1 MHHLKLVSSIF
12 DHLNE
17 IIYVSDPD
25 NNLLY
30 INKAGEQLTGR
41 PAGEV
46 LYKKCYRMFHFS
58 SGKCTSEC
66 PVYKKNLDMRSN
78 YQFEK
83 IVTTNSGQK
92 RYMQVSTYPLYEND
106 KIAGT
111 IVIMQDNTRLH
122 EYESLNIKTR
132 RQLEEE
138 LRLRKK
144 LEESLRRSEAMYKA
158 MFEHTGTAML
168 VINEDRTIAMANRKV
183 EVITGYRIEDILG
196 RRWDEFVHPG
206 DVKWMMKYHLDRRQE
221 GTKVPNHYEFRLIDA
236 NGKIKDIYYSIAMI
250 PGTGQS
256 IGSMIDITKRK
267 QMEREL
273 RESREKYK
281 QLLENIEDVFYE
293 VDLFG
298 NFIFLNDA
306 VNRVFG
312 IPRKQ
317 LIGCNFRELT
327 DSKNAKKI
335 YQAYNKILTTGVPER
350 RIPWVVYNPKGEKIY
365 VEVSASPIRNASG
378 KITGFMGT
386 VRDVT
391 ERIRFEQ
398 RLRFLSMHDVL
409 TGLYNR
415 AYFEEEMQR
424 LQKSR
429 HFPVS
434 VISGDLDGLKAVNDT
449 MGHKK
454 GDELLQATA
463 NTLKKSIRAGDVA
476 ARVGGDEFVIILPET
491 GSDTVEKIVK
501 RIRAS
506 IDEYNKLNPDLPI
519 SISLG
524 WATAES
530 PSEISGLYKQADDN
544 MYREK
549 IYKKKH
555 KKKTVS

>member
-1 MHHLKLVSSIF
+1 LELVSSIF
-12 DHLNE
+12 DCLNE
-17 IIYVSDPD
+17 VIYVSDPD

-30 INKAGEQLTGR
+30 LNKAGEQLTGR
-41 PAGEV
+41 PAGEA
-46 LYKKCYRMFHFS
+46 LHKKCYRVFQSS
-58 SGKCTSEC
+58 SGICTSKC
-66 PVYKKNLDMRSN
+66 PVYKKNFDKQSS
-78 YQFEK
+78 YKFEK
-83 IVTTNSGQK
+83 IMTTNSGQK
-92 RYMQVSTYPLYEND
+92 RYMHVSTYPLYEND

-111 IVIMQDNTRLH
+111 IVIMQDNTLLH
-122 EYESLNIKTR
+122 EYESLSMKTR

-144 LEESLRRSEAMYKA
+144 LEESLRRSEAIYRA
-158 MFEHTGTAML
+158 MFEYTGTAML
-168 VINEDRTIAMANRKV
+168 VIDEDRTISMANREV
-183 EVITGYRIEDILG
+183 EIITGYRIEDIVG
-196 RRWDEFVHPG
+196 KRKWDEFVHPD
-206 DVKWMMKYHLDRRQE
+206 DVKWMMKYHVDRRKE
-221 GTKVPNHYEFRLIDA
+221 GGQAPNHYEFRLVDA
-236 NGKIKDIYYSIAMI
+236 KGNIKDIYYSIAMI

-256 IGSMIDITKRK
+256 IGSMIDITERK
-267 QMEREL
+267 QMEKEL

-298 NFIFLNDA
+298 NFTFVNDA

-312 IPRKQ
+312 IPREQ

-327 DSKNAKKI
+327 DGENAKKI
-335 YQAYNKILTTGVPER
+335 YRAYNKILTTGVPER

-365 VEVSASPIRNASG
+365 VEVSASPIRDSSG

-434 VISGDLDGLKAVNDT
+434 IICGDVDGLKAVNDT

-476 ARVGGDEFVIILPET
+476 ARVGGDEFVIILLET
-491 GSDTVEKIVK
+491 DGDAVERIVR
-501 RIRAS
+501 RIRMN
-506 IDEYNKLNPDLPI
+506 IDEYNKLNPDLPL

-530 PSEISGLYKQADDN
+530 PGEISGLYKQADDN

-549 IYKKKH
+549 ISSKKC
-555 KKKTVS
+555 KKTVG

>member
-1 MHHLKLVSSIF
+1 M
-12 DHLNE
+12 
-17 IIYVSDPD
+17 
-25 NNLLY
+25 
-30 INKAGEQLTGR
+30 
-41 PAGEV
+41 
-46 LYKKCYRMFHFS
+46 YKKCYRVFHFS